1 MKNAIIDKQHHK
13 QFLFKLNLLGIL
25 FVLGTTYISFGQTK
39 TEKIDHLMEVYAEQ
53 GTFNGSILVAENS
66 SITISKGFGLANME
80 WKIPNQSNTKHRL
93 ASITKQFTAMLI
105 MQLTEQGKLDLNIP
119 ITTYIPDYPKSTGT
133 IITIHH
139 LLTHTSGIPNF
150 LSFPIFNDVSKKNNT
165 PEEIVTVFKD
175 STLQFTPGEKFNY
188 SNSGYTLLGLI
199 IENVTGKTF
208 EQNLHELIF
217 TPLKMSNSGYDHFE
231 TILKN
236 RSTGYEREGENFRN
250 SNYID
255 MSIPYAAGSIYSTV
269 EDMYLWDQALYTNK
283 LLTDKSKD
291 LMFSSHIS
299 VGPWHYGYGW
309 IIKEDSKGNSNDN
322 LRILEHNGGING
334 FNTLISRIPSEKHL
348 VVLINNTGKAPLDEI
363 NLAIRNILYNK
374 PYDLPKKSI
383 AQSTLKVIKT
393 SGITKAIK
401 HFKAL
406 KKLDNYVLIERE
418 MNAVGY
424 QLLKEKK
431 IDEAIVVLS
440 LNTEA
445 FPKSANAYDSLGEAY
460 LHNKNL
466 EMAENAYLKAIEIN
480 PDLKSSIE
488 MLKRIKKEKQ

>member
-1 MKNAIIDKQHHK
+1 MKNSITNKQHHK
-13 QFLFKLNLLGIL
+13 LNFLGIL
-25 FVLGTTYISFGQTK
+25 FVLATTFTSFGQTK
-39 TEKIDHLMEVYAEQ
+39 AEKIDHLMEVYTEQ
-53 GTFNGSILVAENS
+53 GKFNGSVLVAENS

-80 WKIPNQSNTKHRL
+80 WNIPNQSNTKHRL

-105 MQLTEQGKLDLNIP
+105 MQLTEQGKLELDIP
-119 ITTYIPDYPKSTGT
+119 IITYIPDYPKSTGN

-150 LSFPIFNDVSKKNNT
+150 LSFPIFDKISKRNNT
-165 PEEIVTVFKD
+165 PEEITSVFKD

-208 EQNLHELIF
+208 EKNLHELIF
-217 TPLKMSNSGYDHFE
+217 TPLKMNNSGYDHFE
-231 TILKN
+231 NVLRN
-236 RSTGYEREGENFRN
+236 RSTGYERDGVNFRN

-283 LLTDKSKD
+283 LLTDKTKT
-291 LMFSSHIS
+291 LMFSSHIP

-383 AQSTLKVIKT
+383 AQSILDVIKT
-393 SGITKAIK
+393 SGVTEAIK
-401 HFKAL
+401 RFNEF
-406 KKLDNYVLIERE
+406 KKLDNYALIESE

-424 QLLKEKK
+424 QLLNEKK
-431 IDEAIVVLS
+431 IVEAVAVLK

-466 EMAENAYLKAIEIN
+466 KMAEKAYLKAIEIN
-480 PDLKSSIE
+480 PELKSSIQ
-488 MLKRIKKEKQ
+488 MLKKIKDYKN

>member
-13 QFLFKLNLLGIL
+13 QSFFKLIFLGIL
-25 FVLGTTYISFGQTK
+25 FVLATTFTSFGQTK
-39 TEKIDHLMEVYAEQ
+39 SEKIDHLMKVYNEQ
-53 GTFNGSILVAENS
+53 GKFNGSILVAENS

-80 WKIPNQSNTKHRL
+80 WNIPNQSNTKHRL

-105 MQLTEQGKLDLNIP
+105 MQLTEQGELNVDIP
-119 ITTYIPDYPKSTGT
+119 ITTYLPDYPKSTGN

-150 LSFPIFNDVSKKNNT
+150 LSFPIFNDISKKKNT
-165 PEEIVTVFKD
+165 PEEIVSVFKD

-236 RSTGYEREGENFRN
+236 RSTGYERDGENFRN

-291 LMFSSHIS
+291 LMFSSHVP

-309 IIKEDSKGNSNDN
+309 IIKENSNDN

-363 NLAIRNILYNK
+363 NLAIKNILYNK
-374 PYDLPKKSI
+374 PYELPKKSI
-383 AQSTLKVIKT
+383 AQSILEVIKT

-401 HFKAL
+401 HFKEL
-406 KKLDNYVLIERE
+406 KKLDNYALIESE

-424 QLLKEKK
+424 QLLNENK
-431 IDEAIVVLS
+431 IDDAIVVLK

-466 EMAENAYLKAIEIN
+466 RLSEKAYLKAIEIN

-488 MLKRIKKEKQ
+488 MSKKEKIKKLN